1 MIWKISRMTTGI
13 FSTWRV
19 SYLTMRPYIIPIS
32 YTHEP
37 SPLNT
42 THQYMYY
49 TIRNL
54 SDFGRT
60 YPTFVLLPPQPP
72 CDYSSHAMLETSDQ
86 HNI

>member
-1 MIWKISRMTTGI
+1 MTTGI
-13 FSTWRV
+13 FSTWKIF
-19 SYLTMRPYIIPIS
+19 YLPTRPYIIPIN
-32 YTHEP
+32 YTHKP

-60 YPTFVLLPPQPP
+60 YPTFVLLPYGFPVTIHRTL
-72 CDYSSHAMLETSDQ
+72 C
-86 HNI
+86 

>member
-13 FSTWRV
+13 FSTRRV
-19 SYLTMRPYIIPIS
+19 SYLTTRPYIIPIN

-54 SDFGRT
+54 SDFGWT

-72 CDYSSHAMLETSDQ
+72 CDHSPHAMLETSDQ
-86 HNI
+86 HNL